1 MVDRTSEMEAF
12 ATVVRTGSLSAAA
25 RSLRLTPSALSRT
38 ISRIEARL
46 GVRLLVRTTR
56 ALTLTPEGLAYH
68 AAAQRILADLAEAE
82 ADIATMAAPRGRLRV
97 NAVLAYGRIRIVP
110 LLSRFVDIYPEILV
124 DLTLSNEAADVLGGQ
139 ADIAIRFGP
148 LPDLPLNARRLDAS
162 GRTVVASP
170 AYLARAGVPLVP
182 EDLRHHNCLNLNR
195 RRFEAGW
202 PFLREGAPF
211 EVPVKGNIQ
220 ANSGETLKQLV
231 LQGAGI
237 ARLADFHIEQDL
249 AAGQLVALLEPYNP
263 GDIEEIH
270 ALFIGG
276 GSVPGRVRAFIDF
289 MVEHLTDNSRTEL

>member
-25 RSLRLTPSALSRT
+25 RSLRLTPSALSRP